1 MIKKR
6 TEKDCLLEIE
16 RMVRLALEYDVDEDF
31 LKQIRTT
38 TQYAI
43 KELNFIRKAAAER
56 KEATQASNYAKKMG
70 IRR

>member
-1 MIKKR
+1 MKKR

-16 RMVRLALEYDVDEDF
+16 RMVRLAMKYEVDEDF

-38 TQYAI
+38 TQCAI
-43 KELNFIRKAAAER
+43 KELDFIRRVAAER
-56 KEATQASNYAKKMG
+56 KEATKANNYAKKMG